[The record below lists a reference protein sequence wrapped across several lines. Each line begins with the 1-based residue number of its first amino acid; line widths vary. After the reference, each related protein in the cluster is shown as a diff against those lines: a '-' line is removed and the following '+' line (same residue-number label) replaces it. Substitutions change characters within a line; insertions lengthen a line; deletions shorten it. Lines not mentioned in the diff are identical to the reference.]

1 MFVDRMCF
9 KTWIS
14 STVRRGR
21 NLFFRVVV
29 SVVTAT
35 RPHAAVRTLR
45 FCLPLATT
53 LSLGSITNAGLIY
66 GTDFEGFDVGNNKWA
81 GREGWQSNDNTSGA
95 QGIVENFVPN
105 LPLGKTAYLG
115 FNPPTT
121 AFTTVSK
128 IINYNPVT
136 TGLPIVAFDSFL
148 GIQDSTFSARDRFY
162 VSFYNIAGDFIASI
176 CFDNTDGKIYR
187 ETASGRFATGIQF
200 IRGNQLVGI
209 ISLQL
214 LDARIDLVN
223 NRWSASLDGI
233 PLFTDAVF
241 SATGGPQTLGATAAE
256 WEIAKTSPTLTPGNN
271 WLFVADW
278 FIRSVPI
285 GIEPF
290 ALSAFNRAADGGVT
304 LAWPGQAG
312 FDYAVEYSDDCKHWH
327 RDLPGSAFPAVT
339 VNGTLEFGDLNPPPL
354 RRFYRVFRSPSP

>member
-1 MFVDRMCF
+1 MCF
-9 KTWIS
+9 KAWIS

-21 NLFFRVVV
+21 KLLLKVAGQ
-29 SVVTAT
+29 SDGTA
-35 RPHAAVRTLR
+35 RPRAAIWPLLS
-45 FCLPLATT
+45 CLPLAATMA
-53 LSLGSITNAGLIY
+53 LGSVADAGLIY

-115 FNPPTT
+115 YNPPTT

-128 IINYNPVT
+128 IINYDPAT

-148 GIQDSTFSARDRFY
+148 GIQDSTFGARDRFY
-162 VSFYNIAGDFIASI
+162 ISFYNIAGDFIASI

-187 ETASGRFATGIQF
+187 ETAEGRFATGIQF

-209 ISLQL
+209 VSLQL
-214 LDARIDLVN
+214 LDARIDLAN

-233 PLFTDAVF
+233 PLFVDAVF
-241 SATGGPQTLGATAAE
+241 SAGGGPQDLGATAAE
-256 WEIAKTSPTLTPGNN
+256 WEIAKTSPSLAPGNN

-278 FIRSVPI
+278 FIRSVPV

-290 ALSAFNRAADGGVT
+290 TLSAFNRAANGAVT

-312 FDYAVEYSDDCKHWH
+312 FDYTVEYSDDCKHWH
-327 RDLPGSAFPAVT
+327 RDLPGSAFPAIAAD
-339 VNGTLEFGDLNPPPL
+339 GTLEFGDPNPPPL
-354 RRFYRVFRSPSP
+354 RRFYRILRKPSP